1 MENIFHLK
9 KAAFIFC
16 ALTSC
21 YNSTA
26 SSQQDDYSVTAT
38 VSTEFNPMSSSWYTN
53 PWPESD
59 IPRRLEQLT
68 PSVITQLGQTSG
80 TLLEV
85 DPSTTYQTLLG
96 LGASLEH
103 TTVYAIRK
111 NKTAEQQKEVLRSL
125 IDPVQ
130 GMGMNFFRVSIGT
143 SDFADGTRAIPAPDN
158 AKGWYSYQDTP
169 TSPFSIARDES
180 LGIIETIRMAVEVGV
195 ETNNELKIL
204 ASPWSPPRWMREGD
218 NMVDGGP
225 LKADMLDDYAAYLR
239 KFVEA
244 YQAEGIPIYALS
256 MQNERQFEP
265 GAYPGMV
272 ITWQMERD
280 LLIEV
285 YENFHNIDG
294 NYGPEL
300 DVKLW
305 TLDHNFDYWQQAK
318 LQLDSFKAM
327 GKDHYV
333 DATAFH
339 HYGGVSEN
347 MGQLH
352 DAHPDKDVV
361 FTEGTIWGLSS
372 DGNKR
377 SYEALIRHFRNWATG
392 YLSWV
397 TMTTQTLN
405 EANQGP
411 YNGLGAFDPTLLV
424 KYDGDNANWYK
435 TPEYW
440 LMSQFSKYLKP
451 GALRI
456 ESNYGSLQTVT
467 NVAFLNPDGYVVLI
481 VANSTNGVQ
490 QFDVIS
496 EGNQFNASVP
506 ARSIATYRWKA
517 GLGQSPHSWQAPPEL
532 PQFPYAENSIE
543 IPGLVEAEH
552 YDLGGAGA
560 AYADVSTGNNGGVLR
575 ADDVDIEAN
584 ANGYHI
590 GWLDAGE
597 WLEYS
602 VNVNQGQ
609 SFDVLIASA
618 SASSGGQFH
627 FEVNGESVS
636 PILVTPA
643 TGGWKTFVSTLHRGL
658 QLNAGEQVL
667 RLVIDGG
674 EFNIDSFHIVPAG
687 SMEPPVQEDI
697 CEEATVSILAGKIQA
712 ESYCLASGIQTE
724 NTSDQGGGENIG
736 WIDAGD
742 SVDYGVSVANAGSYT
757 LNLRVASQ
765 NGGGEIALSVGDTV
779 LANVQIPGT
788 GGWQN
793 WQTIS
798 VPVQLSAGYQQL
810 HFVFIN
816 GGLNINWFEFVETD
830 NPTDPTDPTDPAA
843 ELEEGAYYIINE
855 ASGKALDV
863 SGVSTSNGTN
873 VQQWSYSGG
882 LNQQWIAQHVS
893 GNTFELVSLNSGSC
907 LDADN
912 GSDNAHQWACE
923 GNTNQQWVI
932 EGQSDGTYLI
942 RTKAGNEVLEVQ
954 GGSANNG
961 ANVRTASS
969 VNNNRQKWRFND
981 VE

>member
-1 MENIFHLK
+1 MKNIFHLK

-16 ALTSC
+16 ALTCC

-59 IPRRLEQLT
+59 IPRRVEQLT

-143 SDFADGTRAIPAPDN
+143 SDFADGTRATPAPDN

-218 NMVDGGP
+218 NMVGGGP

-244 YQAEGIPIYALS
+244 YQAQGIPIYALS

-451 GALRI
+451 GAVRI

-490 QFDVIS
+490 QFDVVS

-517 GLGQSPHSWQAPPEL
+517 GLGQSPHPWQAPPEL
-532 PQFPYAENSIE
+532 PQFPYSENSIE
-543 IPGLVEAEH
+543 IPGLIEAEH

-560 AYADVSTGNNGGVLR
+560 AYADASTGNNGGALR

-627 FEVNGESVS
+627 FEVNGEAVS

-687 SMEPPVQEDI
+687 SVEPPVQEDI

-765 NGGGEIALSVGDTV
+765 NGGGEIALSVDDTV
-779 LANVQIPGT
+779 LANVQIPST

-810 HFVFIN
+810 HFGFIN

-830 NPTDPTDPTDPAA
+830 NPTDPTDPTDPTA

-863 SGVSTSNGTN
+863 SGVSTSNGAN
-873 VQQWSYSGG
+873 VHQWSYGGG

-942 RTKAGNEVLEVQ
+942 RTKTGNEVLEVQ